1 VGPIFLILI
10 AVALA
15 LVVASLLMGLA
26 VMARG
31 GAVAKKHSNRL
42 MQLRV
47 VLQAIA
53 ILIVLIAV
61 FLARGS

>member
-1 VGPIFLILI
+1 M

-15 LVVASLLMGLA
+15 LVVVSLLAGLV

-31 GAVAKKHSNRL
+31 GEVAKKYSNKL

-53 ILIVLIAV
+53 VLIILIAV

>member
-1 VGPIFLILI
+1 MGPFFLILI

-15 LVVASLLMGLA
+15 LVVASLLMGLV

-31 GAVAKKHSNRL
+31 GEVAKKYSNKL

-53 ILIVLIAV
+53 ILIILIAV

>member
-1 VGPIFLILI
+1 M

-15 LVVASLLMGLA
+15 LVVAALFAGLFAMG
-26 VMARG
+26 RG
-31 GAVAKKHSNRL
+31 GLEARRRSNKL

-53 ILIVLIAV
+53 VFIILIAI
-61 FLARGS
+61 FFARGS